1 MQVKGR
7 LQCWSADG
15 QELGEGKGRR
25 PEALVE
31 AAAEGFRGFKDLK
44 AGRLECPNKRG
55 QTAGSNALTR
65 EGYVGRLQPWSSK
78 G

>member
-31 AAAEGFRGFKDLK
+31 AAAEGFRGFKGLK
-44 AGRLECPNKRG
+44 AGKR
-55 QTAGSNALTR
+55 QARMPYQERAMCR
-65 EGYVGRLQPWSSK
+65 
-78 G
+78 

>member
-31 AAAEGFRGFKDLK
+31 GLEAAAEGFRGFKDLK
-44 AGRLECPNKRG
+44 AGKR
-55 QTAGSNALTR
+55 QAR
-65 EGYVGRLQPWSSK
+65 MP
-78 G
+78 

>member
-7 LQCWSADG
+7 LQCLSADD

-31 AAAEGFRGFKDLK
+31 AAAESFRGFKGLK
-44 AGRLECPNKRG
+44 AGKR
-55 QTAGSNALTR
+55 QAR
-65 EGYVGRLQPWSSK
+65 MP
-78 G
+78 